1 MTGGASVP
9 SPAPRLPGQGLRGTS
24 LPVIQVGQWAS
35 RGIASPVSLCGL
47 RPLRV
52 TYTPAGHAWL
62 LVLASWTSQV
72 AQLVK
77 NLPANAR
84 DTREEGSIRGS
95 GKISWSSKWKPTPVF
110 LPEFRSLAATV
121 HGVAELDTE
130 EKTHP

>member
-1 MTGGASVP
+1 MGQASVP
-9 SPAPRLPGQGLRGTS
+9 SPALQPPGQGLRGTS
-24 LPVIQVGQWAS
+24 LSVIQASQWAS

-47 RPLRV
+47 QPLRA
-52 TYTPAGHAWL
+52 TYTPAGRAWL
-62 LVLASWTSQV
+62 LLLASWASQV

-84 DTREEGSIRGS
+84 DTREEGSIPGS

-121 HGVAELDTE
+121 HGAAESDTAE
-130 EKTHP
+130 NTHT